1 MAASK
6 KNILFTNTNIII
18 GVVVLLVLL
27 CSVLVV
33 LNRKPQEGFYAEDA
47 VIDSVNK
54 DLSALSEEELKAT
67 VTAMR
72 ERLTKYGLLPEKMMP
87 EIDRNLY
94 VPKSQIPPAG
104 PRIDMSQ
111 YVKKSSIPPEKV
123 CPPQKDIDYT
133 QYVKKSTLP
142 PTQKCPPCIA
152 PKVKVSAGLCK
163 KCPDCPKCP
172 PPTRC
177 PTVTCPEP
185 KPVEQKE
192 CPKCT
197 EIKYIKVPTI
207 ITRTII
213 KDKNNNVIEEK
224 ETTSTQPV
232 PATANQAS
240 ATTRQASAS
249 SKQAPTTT
257 NQVPTTTNQVPT
269 TTKQVVSDD
278 TMTIPEATRAA
289 NEESAKQCNAYGL
302 NSMFKKFGIYGPT
315 S

>member
-1 MAASK
+1 MPV
-6 KNILFTNTNIII
+6 KNIIYSNTRTVIII
-18 GVVVLLVLL
+18 VALLV
-27 CSVLVV
+27 CACIALVM
-33 LNRKPQEGFYAEDA
+33 LNGKSNEGFYSEDSI
-47 VIDSVNK
+47 VDSVNK
-54 DLSALSEEELKAT
+54 DLSSLSEEELKET

-72 ERLTKYGLLPEKMMP
+72 SRLMKYGLLPDKVMP
-87 EIDRNLY
+87 EIDRNQY

-104 PRIDMSQ
+104 PRVDMSQ

-123 CPPQKDIDYT
+123 CPPQKEIDYS

-163 KCPDCPKCP
+163 KCPECPKCP
-172 PPTRC
+172 PPQRC

-192 CPKCT
+192 CAKCS

-213 KDKNNNVIEEK
+213 KDANNNVIEEK
-224 ETTSTQPV
+224 EESTTSTV
-232 PATANQAS
+232 PSTTR
-240 ATTRQASAS
+240 ATTRAPVATRS
-249 SKQAPTTT
+249 PTTT
-257 NQVPTTTNQVPT
+257 STPTTTRAPST
-269 TTKQVVSDD
+269 TSAVIEKEEV
-278 TMTIPEATRAA
+278 MEIPATTRKA
-289 NEESAKQCNAYGL
+289 NEEKGKQCNAYGL
-302 NSMFKKFGIYGPT
+302 NSMFKRFGIYGPT

>member
-1 MAASK
+1 MPTKRNMLSK
-6 KNILFTNTNIII
+6 TNITII
-18 GVVVLLVLL
+18 VVVVVVLL
-27 CSVLVV
+27 CATLVI
-33 LNRKPQEGFYAEDA
+33 LNRKHNEGFATEDA
-47 VIDSVNK
+47 VIDGVNK
-54 DLSALSEEELKAT
+54 DLSALSEDELKET
-67 VTAMR
+67 VGAMR
-72 ERLTKYGLLPEKMMP
+72 QRLMKYGLLPDKVMP
-87 EIDRNLY
+87 EVDRNQY

-123 CPPQKDIDYT
+123 CPPQKEIDYS

-172 PPTRC
+172 PPKRC
-177 PTVTCPEP
+177 PTLTCPEP
-185 KPVEQKE
+185 QPVKQKE

-213 KDKNNNVIEEK
+213 KDKDNNVIEEK
-224 ETTSTQPV
+224 EETTTSTQP
-232 PATANQAS
+232 P
-240 ATTRQASAS
+240 TTT
-249 SKQAPTTT
+249 QAPTTT
-257 NQVPTTTNQVPT
+257 EPEEV
-269 TTKQVVSDD
+269 
-278 TMTIPEATRAA
+278 MEIPSTTRAN
-289 NEESAKQCNAYGL
+289 NEAKAKQCNAYGL

-315 S
+315 N

>member
-1 MAASK
+1 MATIK
-6 KNILFTNTNIII
+6 KTFSNTNIII
-18 GVVVLLVLL
+18 IIVVLLVF
-27 CSVLVV
+27 CCAALVI
-33 LNRKPQEGFYAEDA
+33 LNCKTKEGFYAEDA

-54 DLSALSEEELKAT
+54 DLSALSEDELKST
-67 VTAMR
+67 VNAMR
-72 ERLTKYGLLPEKMMP
+72 QRLIKYGLLPDKVMP
-87 EIDRNLY
+87 EIDRNQY

-123 CPPQKDIDYT
+123 CPPQKEVDYS

-172 PPTRC
+172 PPQRC
-177 PTVTCPEP
+177 PTLTCPEP
-185 KPVEQKE
+185 KPIKQKE
-192 CPKCT
+192 CPTCT

-213 KDKNNNVIEEK
+213 KDKDNNVIEEK
-224 ETTSTQPV
+224 EETT
-232 PATANQAS
+232 
-240 ATTRQASAS
+240 TTTM
-249 SKQAPTTT
+249 PTTT
-257 NQVPTTTNQVPT
+257 KPTTTKPITTKPITTMPT
-269 TTKQVVSDD
+269 TTKQS
-278 TMTIPEATRAA
+278 TSMPTTTAYEEIMEIPRTTRAN
-289 NEESAKQCNAYGL
+289 NEAKAKQCNAYGL

-315 S
+315 N